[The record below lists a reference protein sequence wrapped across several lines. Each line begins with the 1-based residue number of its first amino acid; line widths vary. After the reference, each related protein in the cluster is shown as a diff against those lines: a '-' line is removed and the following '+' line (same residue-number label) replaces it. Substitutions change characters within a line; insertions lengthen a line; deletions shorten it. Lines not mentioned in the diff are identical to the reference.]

1 MMGKSVLFVL
11 SQSPAASDVNMQ
23 AMRIALAISGDVE
36 VNVALWGDAVH
47 LLQHD
52 HSSPFYNFKNQYKF
66 LLESDAVLTVRQSD
80 LTERGFGE
88 LSGRF
93 PVTLLSD
100 MQFAHYVDQHQ
111 AFFI

>member
-1 MMGKSVLFVL
+1 MSQSVLFVL

-36 VNVALWGDAVH
+36 VSVALWGDAVH

-52 HSSPFYNFKNQYKF
+52 HSSPFYNFKSQYKF

-80 LTERGFGE
+80 LVERGFSQ

-100 MQFAHYVDQHQ
+100 KQFAHYINQHHR

>member
-1 MMGKSVLFVL
+1 MGKPVLFVL

-36 VNVALWGDAVH
+36 VSVALWGDAVH

-52 HSSPFYNFKNQYKF
+52 HSSPFYNFKSQYKF
-66 LLESDAVLTVRQSD
+66 LLESDTVLTVRESD
-80 LTERGFGE
+80 LIERGFSE
-88 LSGRF
+88 LGGRF
-93 PVTLLSD
+93 PVTVLSD
-100 MQFAHYVDQHQ
+100 KQFAHHINQHQ